1 MIGGDQMTISEL
13 ERALNRIPNVGAVNK
28 ARRRALIE
36 QINRLM
42 AREGK

>member
-1 MIGGDQMTISEL
+1 MTISEL